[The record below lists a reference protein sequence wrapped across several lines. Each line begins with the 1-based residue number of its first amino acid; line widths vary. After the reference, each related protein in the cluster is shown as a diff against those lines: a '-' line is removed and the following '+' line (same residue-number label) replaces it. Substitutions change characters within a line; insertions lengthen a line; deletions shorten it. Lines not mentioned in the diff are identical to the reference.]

1 MFRPFLFG
9 GTHTMAFKV
18 KINVLLL
25 LAILVTIGT
34 AWFSVNHF
42 ISGYIRTQAT
52 QNINEQITLVR
63 EKLAGDI
70 NQKVLLAANLNLGVT
85 SVKKALQETGFHNIV
100 KLIGDMAFDA
110 NGVID
115 DKARVDALRK
125 LIPAANNQ
133 ITVSPLE
140 QLDGKPVISILVP
153 RGADSAYLYYL
164 DMSEFKTLLTKV
176 SGEGR
181 YFSLTDSQGQV
192 LYSSKPQGE
201 SESRPNKLDIRGS
214 EWTLTGYVDL
224 DYIRAMTQALN
235 GKITLALL
243 GVAALVLALSM
254 VALNLAYRPILS
266 LRDLV
271 QELSQGNG
279 DLTRRLTVTSKDDLG
294 QISAGINRFIEQLQ
308 GMMGEV
314 RQASGQ
320 LNEGISA
327 LARQTGSAQGLL
339 AEHVRETEQVVTAI
353 NEMSRTAVS
362 VSESAANT
370 AQLTGQSQQLANQSR
385 QVVDQAMASVT
396 ALVTE
401 VETTAHSIE
410 AMQQDVQQIGS
421 ILGVIGGIAEQT
433 NLLALNAA
441 IEAARA
447 GEQGRGFAVVADE
460 VRSLAGRTQKSTA
473 EIQTMLTRLQRGTQT
488 VVAAMGNTRQS
499 CQDAAENTSKVN
511 ASLDLMAGEVVEIND
526 LISHI
531 ATAAEE
537 QSAVAEE
544 INRNMSA
551 IAEVITQLKG
561 NGERTVDSSNAM
573 QRTYDRLRE
582 IVGHFRLE

>member
-1 MFRPFLFG
+1 MP
-9 GTHTMAFKV
+9 FKV
-18 KINVLLL
+18 KFNVLLL

-34 AWFSVNHF
+34 AWLSVNHF

-52 QNINEQITLVR
+52 QNINEQITLVK

-100 KLIGDMAFDA
+100 KLIGDMAFDV
-110 NGVID
+110 NGVIND
-115 DKARVDALRK
+115 PARVEALRK

-133 ITVSPLE
+133 ITVSPLQ

-164 DMSEFKTLLTKV
+164 DMSEFKQLLAKV

-181 YFSLTDSQGQV
+181 YFSLADSQGKV
-192 LYSSKPQGE
+192 LYDSKPQGE
-201 SESRPNKLDIRGS
+201 SEARPNQLDIRGS
-214 EWTLTGYVDL
+214 QWTLTGYVDL
-224 DYIRAMTQALN
+224 DYIQTMTQALN
-235 GKITLALL
+235 GKITLALF
-243 GVAALVLALSM
+243 GVAALVLLLSM

-271 QELSQGNG
+271 LELSQGNG
-279 DLTRRLTVTSKDDLG
+279 DLTRRLTVTGKDDLS
-294 QISAGINRFIEQLQ
+294 QISAGINRFIERLQ
-308 GMMGEV
+308 EMMGEV
-314 RQASGQ
+314 REASGQ
-320 LNEGISA
+320 LNDGIA
-327 LARQTGSAQGLL
+327 GLARQTGSAQGLL

-362 VSESAANT
+362 VSESAAST
-370 AQLTGQSQQLANQSR
+370 AQLTGQSQQLASQSR
-385 QVVDQAMASVT
+385 LVVDQAMASVT
-396 ALVTE
+396 ALVAE
-401 VETTAHSIE
+401 VESTARSIA

-421 ILGVIGGIAEQT
+421 ILGVIGSIAEQT

-460 VRSLAGRTQKSTA
+460 VRSLAGRTQQSTA
-473 EIQTMLTRLQRGTQT
+473 EIQTMLSRLQRGTQT
-488 VVAAMGNTRQS
+488 VVEAMGNTRQS
-499 CQDAAENTSKVN
+499 CQDAAENTNRVN

-531 ATAAEE
+531 ATAAEQ

-544 INRNMSA
+544 INRNISA
-551 IAEVITQLKG
+551 IAEVITQLKT
-561 NGERTVDSSNAM
+561 NGEQTVGSSVSM
-573 QRTYDRLRE
+573 RHTYDRLND
-582 IVGHFRLE
+582 IVGSFRLE

>member
-1 MFRPFLFG
+1 MP
-9 GTHTMAFKV
+9 FKV

-52 QNINEQITLVR
+52 QNINEQITLVK

-100 KLIGDMAFDA
+100 KLIGDMAFDV

-115 DKARVDALRK
+115 DKARVEALRK

-133 ITVSPLE
+133 ITVSSLE

-164 DMSEFKTLLTKV
+164 DMSEFKELLAKV

-181 YFSLTDSQGQV
+181 YFSLADSQGQV

-201 SESRPNKLDIRGS
+201 SESRPNQLDIRGS
-214 EWTLTGYVDL
+214 QWILTGYVDL
-224 DYIRAMTQALN
+224 DYIQAMTQALN

-243 GVAALVLALSM
+243 GVAALVLVISM

-271 QELSQGNG
+271 QELSRGSG
-279 DLTRRLTVTSKDDLG
+279 DLTRRLTVTSTDDLG
-294 QISAGINRFIEQLQ
+294 QISAGINRFIERLQ
-308 GMMGEV
+308 EMMGEV
-314 RQASGQ
+314 REASGQ
-320 LNEGISA
+320 LNEGISG

-362 VSESAANT
+362 VSESAAST

-385 QVVDQAMASVT
+385 RVVDQAMASVT

-401 VETTAHSIE
+401 VETTAHSIT

-531 ATAAEE
+531 ATAAEQ

-561 NGERTVDSSNAM
+561 NGERTVESSTSM
-573 QRTYDRLRE
+573 QHTYDRLRE

>member
-1 MFRPFLFG
+1 MP
-9 GTHTMAFKV
+9 FKV

-34 AWFSVNHF
+34 AWLSVNHF

-52 QNINEQITLVR
+52 ENINEQITLVK

-70 NQKVLLAANLNLGVT
+70 NQRVLLAANLNLGVT

-100 KLIGDMAFDA
+100 KLVGDMAFDV

-115 DKARVDALRK
+115 DPARVEALRK
-125 LIPAANNQ
+125 LIPAANNR

-164 DMSEFKTLLTKV
+164 DMSEFKALLEQV

-181 YFSLTDSQGQV
+181 YFSLTDSQGHV
-192 LYSSKPQGE
+192 LHDGKPQGE
-201 SESRPNKLDIRGS
+201 SEARPNSLDIRGS
-214 EWTLTGYVDL
+214 QWTLTGYVDL
-224 DYIRAMTQALN
+224 DHIRTMTQALN

-243 GVAALVLALSM
+243 GVAVLVLILSM

-271 QELSQGNG
+271 QELSQGSG
-279 DLTRRLTVTSKDDLG
+279 DLTRRLAVTSKDDLG
-294 QISAGINRFIEQLQ
+294 QISAGINRFIERLQ
-308 GMMGEV
+308 EMMGEV
-314 RQASGQ
+314 SKASGQ
-320 LNEGISA
+320 LNEGISD

-353 NEMSRTAVS
+353 NEMSRTAIS
-362 VSESAANT
+362 VSESAAST
-370 AQLTGQSQQLANQSR
+370 AQLTGQSQQLASESR
-385 QVVDQAMASVT
+385 QVVDRAMGSVT
-396 ALVTE
+396 ALVAE
-401 VETTAHSIE
+401 VETTASSIA

-460 VRSLAGRTQKSTA
+460 VRSLAGRTQQSTA
-473 EIQTMLTRLQRGTQT
+473 EIQTMLSRLQRGTQT
-488 VVAAMGNTRQS
+488 VVEAMGNTRQS
-499 CQDAAENTSKVN
+499 CQDAAENTGKVN
-511 ASLDLMAGEVVEIND
+511 ASLDAMAGEVVEIND

-531 ATAAEE
+531 ATAAEQ

-561 NGERTVDSSNAM
+561 NGERTVESSASM

-582 IVGHFRLE
+582 IVGHFRLQ

>member
-1 MFRPFLFG
+1 MP
-9 GTHTMAFKV
+9 FKV

-52 QNINEQITLVR
+52 QNINEQITLVK

-100 KLIGDMAFDA
+100 KLIGDMAFDV

-115 DKARVDALRK
+115 DKARVEALRK

-133 ITVSPLE
+133 ISVSSLE

-164 DMSEFKTLLTKV
+164 DMSEFKALLAKV

-181 YFSLTDSQGQV
+181 YFSLADSQGQV

-201 SESRPNKLDIRGS
+201 SESRPNQLDIRGS
-214 EWTLTGYVDL
+214 QWTLTGYVDL
-224 DYIRAMTQALN
+224 DYIQSMTQALN

-243 GVAALVLALSM
+243 GVAALVLVISM

-271 QELSQGNG
+271 QELSRGSG

-294 QISAGINRFIEQLQ
+294 QISAGINRFIERLQ
-308 GMMGEV
+308 EMMGEV
-314 RQASGQ
+314 REASGQ
-320 LNEGISA
+320 LNEGISG

-362 VSESAANT
+362 VSESAAST
-370 AQLTGQSQQLANQSR
+370 AQLTGQSQQLASQSR
-385 QVVDQAMASVT
+385 RVVDQAMASVT

-401 VETTAHSIE
+401 VETTAHSIA

-421 ILGVIGGIAEQT
+421 ILGVIGSIAEQT

-460 VRSLAGRTQKSTA
+460 VRSLAGRTQQSTA

-531 ATAAEE
+531 ATAAEQ

-561 NGERTVDSSNAM
+561 NGERTVESSTSM
-573 QRTYDRLRE
+573 QHTYDRLRE

>member
-1 MFRPFLFG
+1 MP
-9 GTHTMAFKV
+9 FKV
-18 KINVLLL
+18 KIYVLLL

-42 ISGYIRTQAT
+42 ISAYIRTQAT
-52 QNINEQITLVR
+52 KNINEQISLVK

-70 NQKVLLAANLNLGVT
+70 NQKILLAANLNFGVT
-85 SVKKALQETGFHNIV
+85 NVKKTLEETGFHNIV
-100 KLIGDMAFDA
+100 KVIGDMAFDVS
-110 NGVID
+110 GVIND
-115 DKARVDALRK
+115 SSKVDALRK

-133 ITVSPLE
+133 ITVSPL
-140 QLDGKPVISILVP
+140 QQVDGKPVISILVP

-164 DMSEFKTLLTKV
+164 DMSEFKNLLASV

-181 YFSLTDSQGQV
+181 YFSLADGQGNE

-201 SESRPNKLDIRGS
+201 SEARPNSLDIRGS
-214 EWTLTGYVDL
+214 SWILTGYIDL
-224 DYIRAMTQALN
+224 DYIRTMTQALN
-235 GKITLALL
+235 GQIIMALL
-243 GVAALVLALSM
+243 GVAVVVMVLAVLALN
-254 VALNLAYRPILS
+254 VAYRPILS

-271 QELSQGNG
+271 LELSRGSG
-279 DLTRRLTVTSKDDLG
+279 DLTRRLAVTSSDDLG
-294 QISAGINRFIEQLQ
+294 QISAGINRFIERLQ
-308 GMMGEV
+308 EMMNEV

-320 LNEGISA
+320 LNSGIA
-327 LARQTGSAQGLL
+327 GLASQTGAAQFLL
-339 AEHVRETEQVVTAI
+339 ADHVRETEQVVTAI

-362 VSESAANT
+362 VSESAAST
-370 AQLTGQSQQLANQSR
+370 AQLTGHSQQLASQSR
-385 QVVDQAMASVT
+385 QVVDQAMASVM
-396 ALVTE
+396 ALVDE
-401 VETTAHSIE
+401 VEATARSIE

-421 ILGVIGGIAEQT
+421 VLGVIGSIAEQT

-460 VRSLAGRTQKSTA
+460 VRSLAARTQQSTA
-473 EIQTMLTRLQRGTQT
+473 EIQTMLASLQQGTRT
-488 VVAAMGNTRQS
+488 VVNAMSNTKQS
-499 CQDAAENTSKVN
+499 CQGAAENTTRVN
-511 ASLDLMAGEVVEIND
+511 ESLDLMAGEVVEIND

-531 ATAAEE
+531 ATAAEQ

-551 IAEVITQLKG
+551 IAEVIRQLTH
-561 NGERTVDSSNAM
+561 NGEATVASAGSM
-573 QRTYDRLRE
+573 QQTYDRLRE

>member
-1 MFRPFLFG
+1 MP
-9 GTHTMAFKV
+9 FKV

-52 QNINEQITLVR
+52 QNINEQITLVK

-100 KLIGDMAFDA
+100 KLIGDMAFDV

-115 DKARVDALRK
+115 DKARVEALRK

-133 ITVSPLE
+133 ITVSSLE
-140 QLDGKPVISILVP
+140 QLDGKSVISILVP

-164 DMSEFKTLLTKV
+164 DMSEFKALLAKV

-181 YFSLTDSQGQV
+181 YFSLADSQGQV

-201 SESRPNKLDIRGS
+201 SESRPNQLDIRGS
-214 EWTLTGYVDL
+214 QWTLTGYVDL
-224 DYIRAMTQALN
+224 DYIRSMTQALN

-243 GVAALVLALSM
+243 GVAALVLVISM

-271 QELSQGNG
+271 QELSRGSG
-279 DLTRRLTVTSKDDLG
+279 DLTRRLAVTSKDDLG
-294 QISAGINRFIEQLQ
+294 QISAGINRFIERLQ
-308 GMMGEV
+308 DMMGEV
-314 RQASGQ
+314 REASGQ
-320 LNEGISA
+320 LNEGISG

-362 VSESAANT
+362 VSESAAST
-370 AQLTGQSQQLANQSR
+370 AQLTGQSQQLASQSR
-385 QVVDQAMASVT
+385 RVVDQAMASVT

-401 VETTAHSIE
+401 VETTAHSIA

-421 ILGVIGGIAEQT
+421 ILGVIGSIAEQT

-460 VRSLAGRTQKSTA
+460 VRSLAGRTQQSTA

-531 ATAAEE
+531 ATAAEQ

-561 NGERTVDSSNAM
+561 NGERTVESSTSM
-573 QRTYDRLRE
+573 QHTYDRLRE

>member
-1 MFRPFLFG
+1 
-9 GTHTMAFKV
+9 MAFKV

-42 ISGYIRTQAT
+42 ISAYIRTQAT
-52 QNINEQITLVR
+52 QNINEQITLVK

-100 KLIGDMAFDA
+100 KLIGDMAFDV

-115 DKARVDALRK
+115 DKARVEALRK

-164 DMSEFKTLLTKV
+164 DMSEFKALLEKV

-181 YFSLTDSQGQV
+181 YFSLSDSQGQV

-201 SESRPNKLDIRGS
+201 SESRPNQLDIRGS
-214 EWTLTGYVDL
+214 QWTLTGYVDL
-224 DYIRAMTQALN
+224 DYIRSMTRSLNGQIIMALFGVAIVVMVLAMLALN
-235 GKITLALL
+235 
-243 GVAALVLALSM
+243 V
-254 VALNLAYRPILS
+254 AYRPILS

-271 QELSQGNG
+271 LELSRGSG
-279 DLTRRLTVTSKDDLG
+279 DLTRRLTVTSTDDLG
-294 QISAGINRFIEQLQ
+294 QISAGINRFIERLQ
-308 GMMGEV
+308 EMMGEV
-314 RQASGQ
+314 REASGQ
-320 LNEGISA
+320 LNSGIEG
-327 LARQTGSAQGLL
+327 LASQTGSAQGLL
-339 AEHVRETEQVVTAI
+339 ADHVRETEQVVTAI

-362 VSESAANT
+362 VSESAAST
-370 AQLTGQSQQLANQSR
+370 AQLTGQSQQLASQSR
-385 QVVDQAMASVT
+385 RVVDQAMASVT

-401 VETTAHSIE
+401 VETTAHSIA

-488 VVAAMGNTRQS
+488 VVAAMGNTKQS

-531 ATAAEE
+531 ATAAEQ

-561 NGERTVDSSNAM
+561 NGERTVESSTSM
-573 QRTYDRLRE
+573 QHTYDRLRE

>member
-1 MFRPFLFG
+1 MP
-9 GTHTMAFKV
+9 FKV

-52 QNINEQITLVR
+52 QNINEQITLVK

-100 KLIGDMAFDA
+100 KLIGDMAFDV

-115 DKARVDALRK
+115 DKARVEALRK

-133 ITVSPLE
+133 ITVSSLE

-164 DMSEFKTLLTKV
+164 DMSEFKALLAKV

-181 YFSLTDSQGQV
+181 YFSLADSQGQV

-201 SESRPNKLDIRGS
+201 SESRPNQLDIRGS
-214 EWTLTGYVDL
+214 QWTLTGYVDL
-224 DYIRAMTQALN
+224 DYIRSMTQALN

-243 GVAALVLALSM
+243 GVAALVLVISM

-271 QELSQGNG
+271 QELSRGSG

-294 QISAGINRFIEQLQ
+294 QISAGINRFIERLQ
-308 GMMGEV
+308 EMMGEV
-314 RQASGQ
+314 REASGQ
-320 LNEGISA
+320 LNEGISG

-362 VSESAANT
+362 VSESAAST
-370 AQLTGQSQQLANQSR
+370 AQLTGQSQQLASQSR
-385 QVVDQAMASVT
+385 RVVDQAMASVT

-401 VETTAHSIE
+401 VETTAHSIA

-460 VRSLAGRTQKSTA
+460 VRSLAGRTQQSTA

-531 ATAAEE
+531 ATAAEQ

-561 NGERTVDSSNAM
+561 NGERTVESSTSM
-573 QRTYDRLRE
+573 QHTYDRLRE

>member
-1 MFRPFLFG
+1 MP
-9 GTHTMAFKV
+9 FKV

-52 QNINEQITLVR
+52 QNINEQITLVK

-100 KLIGDMAFDA
+100 KVIGDMAFDV

-115 DKARVDALRK
+115 DKARVEALRK

-164 DMSEFKTLLTKV
+164 DMSEFKALLAKV

-181 YFSLTDSQGQV
+181 YFSLSDSQGQV

-201 SESRPNKLDIRGS
+201 TESRPNKLDIRGS
-214 EWTLTGYVDL
+214 SWTLTGYIDL

-243 GVAALVLALSM
+243 GVAALVLVISM

-271 QELSQGNG
+271 QELSRGSG
-279 DLTRRLTVTSKDDLG
+279 DLTRRLTVTSTDDLG
-294 QISAGINRFIEQLQ
+294 QISAGINRFIERLQ
-308 GMMGEV
+308 EMMGEV

-320 LNEGISA
+320 LNEGISG

-362 VSESAANT
+362 VSESAAST
-370 AQLTGQSQQLANQSR
+370 AQLTGQSQQLASQSR
-385 QVVDQAMASVT
+385 RVVDQAMASVT

-401 VETTAHSIE
+401 VEATAHSIT

-531 ATAAEE
+531 ATAAEQ

-561 NGERTVDSSNAM
+561 NGERTVESSTSM
-573 QRTYDRLRE
+573 QHTYDRLRE

>member
-1 MFRPFLFG
+1 MP
-9 GTHTMAFKV
+9 FKV

-34 AWFSVNHF
+34 AWFSVNHY

-52 QNINEQITLVR
+52 QNINEQITLVK

-100 KLIGDMAFDA
+100 KLIGDMAFDV

-115 DKARVDALRK
+115 DKARVEALRK

-133 ITVSPLE
+133 ISVSSLE

-164 DMSEFKTLLTKV
+164 DMSEFKALLAKV

-181 YFSLTDSQGQV
+181 YFSLSDSQGQV

-201 SESRPNKLDIRGS
+201 TESRPNKLDIRGS
-214 EWTLTGYVDL
+214 SWTLTGYIDL

-243 GVAALVLALSM
+243 GVAALALVISM

-271 QELSQGNG
+271 QELSRGSG
-279 DLTRRLTVTSKDDLG
+279 DLTRRLTVTSTDDLG
-294 QISAGINRFIEQLQ
+294 QISAGINRFIERLQ
-308 GMMGEV
+308 EMMGEV

-320 LNEGISA
+320 LNEGISG

-362 VSESAANT
+362 VSESAAST
-370 AQLTGQSQQLANQSR
+370 AQLTGQSQQLASQSR
-385 QVVDQAMASVT
+385 RVVDQAMTSVT

-401 VETTAHSIE
+401 VEATAHSIT

-531 ATAAEE
+531 ATAAEQ

-561 NGERTVDSSNAM
+561 NGERTVESSTSM
-573 QRTYDRLRE
+573 QHTYDRLRE

>member
-1 MFRPFLFG
+1 MAIEPTCLTRSLRRPNRLPRQVFHLAEEDNFQSIQQHG
-9 GTHTMAFKV
+9 
-18 KINVLLL
+18 LLSASAL
-25 LAILVTIGT
+25 LD
-34 AWFSVNHF
+34 
-42 ISGYIRTQAT
+42 
-52 QNINEQITLVR
+52 
-63 EKLAGDI
+63 LAGI
-70 NQKVLLAANLNLGVT
+70 
-85 SVKKALQETGFHNIV
+85 
-100 KLIGDMAFDA
+100 
-110 NGVID
+110 
-115 DKARVDALRK
+115 
-125 LIPAANNQ
+125 
-133 ITVSPLE
+133 
-140 QLDGKPVISILVP
+140 
-153 RGADSAYLYYL
+153 
-164 DMSEFKTLLTKV
+164 
-176 SGEGR
+176 
-181 YFSLTDSQGQV
+181 QGQERIR
-192 LYSSKPQGE
+192 LEECRRSIHTKLPNGTYLRDQ
-201 SESRPNKLDIRGS
+201 RPMPR
-214 EWTLTGYVDL
+214 
-224 DYIRAMTQALN
+224 QAL
-235 GKITLALL
+235 ARC
-243 GVAALVLALSM
+243 LVGMAPAEWYRLMNSKVFFWLDPDRLNRQRHACGMRPQMVLVISM

-308 GMMGEV
+308 EMMGEV

-320 LNEGISA
+320 LNEGISD

-362 VSESAANT
+362 VSESAAST

-401 VETTAHSIE
+401 VEATAHSIE

-473 EIQTMLTRLQRGTQT
+473 EIQTMLTRLQRGTQ
-488 VVAAMGNTRQS
+488 RQGRRGGRRVRRHS
-499 CQDAAENTSKVN
+499 GPLQ
-511 ASLDLMAGEVVEIND
+511 
-526 LISHI
+526 
-531 ATAAEE
+531 
-537 QSAVAEE
+537 AVRPRPLHRHA
-544 INRNMSA
+544 
-551 IAEVITQLKG
+551 
-561 NGERTVDSSNAM
+561 
-573 QRTYDRLRE
+573 
-582 IVGHFRLE
+582 HFRIRHCRRGGGRRPGGDAPGG

>member
-1 MFRPFLFG
+1 MP
-9 GTHTMAFKV
+9 FKV

-25 LAILVTIGT
+25 LAILATIGT

-70 NQKVLLAANLNLGVT
+70 NQRVLLAANLNLGVT

-100 KLIGDMAFDA
+100 KIIGDMAFDV

-115 DKARVDALRK
+115 DKARVEALRK
-125 LIPAANNQ
+125 QIPAANNQ

-164 DMSEFKTLLTKV
+164 DMSEFKTLLEKV

-181 YFSLTDSQGQV
+181 YFSLTDSQGRE
-192 LYSSKPQGE
+192 LYSSKPRGE
-201 SESRPNKLDIRGS
+201 TESRPNTLDIRGS
-214 EWTLTGYVDL
+214 SWTLTGYIDL

-235 GKITLALL
+235 RKITLALL
-243 GVAALVLALSM
+243 GVAALVLVISI

-308 GMMGEV
+308 EMMGEV

-320 LNEGISA
+320 LNEGISD

-362 VSESAANT
+362 VSESAAST

-401 VETTAHSIE
+401 VEATARSIE

-488 VVAAMGNTRQS
+488 VVTAMGNTRQS

-531 ATAAEE
+531 ATAAEQ

-561 NGERTVDSSNAM
+561 NGERTAHSSTAM

>member
-1 MFRPFLFG
+1 
-9 GTHTMAFKV
+9 MAFKV

-42 ISGYIRTQAT
+42 ISAYIRTQAT
-52 QNINEQITLVR
+52 QNINEQITLVK

-100 KLIGDMAFDA
+100 KLIGDMAFDV

-115 DKARVDALRK
+115 DKARVEALRK

-164 DMSEFKTLLTKV
+164 DMSEFKALLEKV

-181 YFSLTDSQGQV
+181 YFSLSDSQGQV

-201 SESRPNKLDIRGS
+201 SESRPNQLDIRGS
-214 EWTLTGYVDL
+214 QWTLTGYVDL
-224 DYIRAMTQALN
+224 DYIRSMTRSLNGQIIMALFGVAIVVMVLAMLALN
-235 GKITLALL
+235 
-243 GVAALVLALSM
+243 V
-254 VALNLAYRPILS
+254 AYRPILS

-271 QELSQGNG
+271 LELSRGSG

-294 QISAGINRFIEQLQ
+294 QISAGINRFIERLQ
-308 GMMGEV
+308 EMMGEV
-314 RQASGQ
+314 REASGQ
-320 LNEGISA
+320 LNSGIEG
-327 LARQTGSAQGLL
+327 LASQTGSAQGLL
-339 AEHVRETEQVVTAI
+339 ADHVRETEQVVTAI

-362 VSESAANT
+362 VSESAAST
-370 AQLTGQSQQLANQSR
+370 AQLTGQSQQLASQSR
-385 QVVDQAMASVT
+385 RVVDQAMASVT

-401 VETTAHSIE
+401 VETTAHSIA

-531 ATAAEE
+531 ATAAEQ

-561 NGERTVDSSNAM
+561 NGERTVESSTSM
-573 QRTYDRLRE
+573 QHTYERLRE

>member
-1 MFRPFLFG
+1 MP
-9 GTHTMAFKV
+9 FKV

-34 AWFSVNHF
+34 AWLSVNHF

-52 QNINEQITLVR
+52 QNINEQITLVK

-100 KLIGDMAFDA
+100 KLIGDMAFDV
-110 NGVID
+110 NGVIND
-115 DKARVDALRK
+115 PARVEALRK

-133 ITVSPLE
+133 ITVSPLQ

-164 DMSEFKTLLTKV
+164 DMSEFKQLLAKV

-181 YFSLTDSQGQV
+181 YFSLADSQGKV
-192 LYSSKPQGE
+192 LYDSKPQGE
-201 SESRPNKLDIRGS
+201 SEARPNQLDIRGS
-214 EWTLTGYVDL
+214 QWTLTGYVDL
-224 DYIRAMTQALN
+224 DYIQTMTQALN
-235 GKITLALL
+235 GKITLALF
-243 GVAALVLALSM
+243 GVAALVLLLSM

-271 QELSQGNG
+271 LELSQGNG
-279 DLTRRLTVTSKDDLG
+279 DLTRRLTVTGRDDLS
-294 QISAGINRFIEQLQ
+294 QISAGINRFIERLQ
-308 GMMGEV
+308 EMMGEV
-314 RQASGQ
+314 REASGQ
-320 LNEGISA
+320 LNDGIA
-327 LARQTGSAQGLL
+327 GLARQTGSAQGLL

-362 VSESAANT
+362 VSESAAST
-370 AQLTGQSQQLANQSR
+370 AQLTGQSQQLASQSR
-385 QVVDQAMASVT
+385 LVVDQAMASVT
-396 ALVTE
+396 ALVAE
-401 VETTAHSIE
+401 VESTAQSIT

-421 ILGVIGGIAEQT
+421 ILGVIGSIAEQT

-460 VRSLAGRTQKSTA
+460 VRSLAGRTQQSTA
-473 EIQTMLTRLQRGTQT
+473 EIQTMLSRLQRGTQT
-488 VVAAMGNTRQS
+488 VVEAMGNTRQS
-499 CQDAAENTSKVN
+499 CQDAAENTNRVN

-531 ATAAEE
+531 ATAAEQ

-544 INRNMSA
+544 INRNISA
-551 IAEVITQLKG
+551 IAEVITQLKT
-561 NGERTVDSSNAM
+561 NGEQTVGSSVSM
-573 QRTYDRLRE
+573 RHTYDRLND
-582 IVGHFRLE
+582 IVGSFRLE

>member
-1 MFRPFLFG
+1 MP
-9 GTHTMAFKV
+9 FKV

-52 QNINEQITLVR
+52 QNINEQITLVK

-100 KLIGDMAFDA
+100 KLIGDMAFDV

-115 DKARVDALRK
+115 DKARVEALRK
-125 LIPAANNQ
+125 LLPAANNQ

-164 DMSEFKTLLTKV
+164 DMSEFKALLAKV

-181 YFSLTDSQGQV
+181 YFSLSDSQGQV

-201 SESRPNKLDIRGS
+201 TESRPNKLDIRGS
-214 EWTLTGYVDL
+214 SWTLTGYIDL

-243 GVAALVLALSM
+243 GVAALVLLISM

-271 QELSQGNG
+271 QELSRGSG
-279 DLTRRLTVTSKDDLG
+279 DLTRRLTVTSTDDLG
-294 QISAGINRFIEQLQ
+294 QISAGINRFIERLQ
-308 GMMGEV
+308 EMMGEV

-320 LNEGISA
+320 LNEGISG

-362 VSESAANT
+362 VSESAAST
-370 AQLTGQSQQLANQSR
+370 AQLTGQSQQLASQSR
-385 QVVDQAMASVT
+385 RVVDQAMASVT

-401 VETTAHSIE
+401 VEATAHSIT

-531 ATAAEE
+531 ATAAEQ

-561 NGERTVDSSNAM
+561 NGERTVESSTSM
-573 QRTYDRLRE
+573 QHTYDRLRE

>member
-1 MFRPFLFG
+1 MP
-9 GTHTMAFKV
+9 FKV

-34 AWFSVNHF
+34 AWLSVNHF

-52 QNINEQITLVR
+52 QNINEQITLVK

-100 KLIGDMAFDA
+100 KLIGDMAFDV
-110 NGVID
+110 NGVIND
-115 DKARVDALRK
+115 PARVEALRK

-133 ITVSPLE
+133 ITVSPLQ

-164 DMSEFKTLLTKV
+164 DMSEFKQLLAKV

-181 YFSLTDSQGQV
+181 YFSLADSQGKV
-192 LYSSKPQGE
+192 LYDSKPQGE
-201 SESRPNKLDIRGS
+201 SEARPNQLDIRGS
-214 EWTLTGYVDL
+214 QWTLTGYVDL
-224 DYIRAMTQALN
+224 DYIQTMTQALN
-235 GKITLALL
+235 GKITQALF
-243 GVAALVLALSM
+243 GVAALVLLLSM

-271 QELSQGNG
+271 LELSQGNG
-279 DLTRRLTVTSKDDLG
+279 DLTRRLTVTGKDDLS
-294 QISAGINRFIEQLQ
+294 QISSGINRFIERLQ
-308 GMMGEV
+308 EMMGEV
-314 RQASGQ
+314 REASGQ
-320 LNEGISA
+320 LNDGIA
-327 LARQTGSAQGLL
+327 GLARQTGSAQGLL

-362 VSESAANT
+362 VSESAAST
-370 AQLTGQSQQLANQSR
+370 AQLTGQSQQLASQSR
-385 QVVDQAMASVT
+385 LVVDQAMASVT
-396 ALVTE
+396 ALVAE
-401 VETTAHSIE
+401 VESTARSIA

-421 ILGVIGGIAEQT
+421 ILGVIGSIAEQT

-460 VRSLAGRTQKSTA
+460 VRSLAGRTQQSTA
-473 EIQTMLTRLQRGTQT
+473 EIQTMLSRLQRGTQT
-488 VVAAMGNTRQS
+488 VVEAMGNTRQS
-499 CQDAAENTSKVN
+499 CQDAAENTNRVN

-531 ATAAEE
+531 ATAAEQ

-544 INRNMSA
+544 INRNISA
-551 IAEVITQLKG
+551 IAEVITQLKT
-561 NGERTVDSSNAM
+561 NGEQTVGSSVSM
-573 QRTYDRLRE
+573 RHTYDRLND
-582 IVGHFRLE
+582 IVGSFRLE

>member
-1 MFRPFLFG
+1 MP
-9 GTHTMAFKV
+9 FKV

-52 QNINEQITLVR
+52 QNINEQITLVK

-100 KLIGDMAFDA
+100 KLIGDMAFDV

-133 ITVSPLE
+133 ITVSSLE

-164 DMSEFKTLLTKV
+164 DMSEFKALLAKV

-181 YFSLTDSQGQV
+181 YFSLADSQDQV

-201 SESRPNKLDIRGS
+201 SESRPNQLDIRGS
-214 EWTLTGYVDL
+214 QWTLTGYVDL
-224 DYIRAMTQALN
+224 DYIRSMTQALN

-243 GVAALVLALSM
+243 GVAALVLVISM

-271 QELSQGNG
+271 QELSRGSG

-294 QISAGINRFIEQLQ
+294 QISAGINRFIERLQ
-308 GMMGEV
+308 EMMGEV
-314 RQASGQ
+314 REASGQ
-320 LNEGISA
+320 LNEGISG

-362 VSESAANT
+362 VSESAAST
-370 AQLTGQSQQLANQSR
+370 AQLTGQSQQLASQSR
-385 QVVDQAMASVT
+385 RVVDQAMASVT

-401 VETTAHSIE
+401 VETTAHSIA

-421 ILGVIGGIAEQT
+421 ILGVIGSIAEQT

-460 VRSLAGRTQKSTA
+460 VRSLAGRTQQSTA

-531 ATAAEE
+531 ATAAEQ

-561 NGERTVDSSNAM
+561 NGERTVESSTSM
-573 QRTYDRLRE
+573 QHTYDRLRE

>member
-1 MFRPFLFG
+1 MP
-9 GTHTMAFKV
+9 FKV

-52 QNINEQITLVR
+52 QNINEQITLVK

-100 KLIGDMAFDA
+100 KLIGDMAFDV

-115 DKARVDALRK
+115 DKARVEALRK

-133 ITVSPLE
+133 ITVSSLE

-164 DMSEFKTLLTKV
+164 DMSEFKALLAKV

-181 YFSLTDSQGQV
+181 YFSLADSQGQV

-201 SESRPNKLDIRGS
+201 SESRPNQLDIRGS
-214 EWTLTGYVDL
+214 QWTLTGYVDL
-224 DYIRAMTQALN
+224 DYIRSMTQALN

-243 GVAALVLALSM
+243 GVAALVLAISM

-271 QELSQGNG
+271 QELSRGSG
-279 DLTRRLTVTSKDDLG
+279 DLTRRLAVTSTDDLG
-294 QISAGINRFIEQLQ
+294 QISAGINRFIERLQ
-308 GMMGEV
+308 EMMGEV
-314 RQASGQ
+314 REASGQ
-320 LNEGISA
+320 LNEGISG

-362 VSESAANT
+362 VSESAAST
-370 AQLTGQSQQLANQSR
+370 AQLTGQSQQLASQSR
-385 QVVDQAMASVT
+385 RVVDQAMASVT

-401 VETTAHSIE
+401 VETTAHSIA

-421 ILGVIGGIAEQT
+421 ILGVIGSIAEQT

-460 VRSLAGRTQKSTA
+460 VRSLAGRTQQSTA

-531 ATAAEE
+531 ATAAEQ

-561 NGERTVDSSNAM
+561 NGERTVESSTSM
-573 QRTYDRLRE
+573 QHTYDRLRE

>member
-1 MFRPFLFG
+1 MP
-9 GTHTMAFKV
+9 FKV
-18 KINVLLL
+18 KIYVLLL

-42 ISGYIRTQAT
+42 ISTYIRTQAT
-52 QNINEQITLVR
+52 KNINEQISLVK

-70 NQKVLLAANLNLGVT
+70 NQKILLAANLNFGVT
-85 SVKKALQETGFHNIV
+85 NVKKTLEETGFHNIV
-100 KLIGDMAFDA
+100 KVIGDMAFDVS
-110 NGVID
+110 GVIND
-115 DKARVDALRK
+115 SSKVDALRK

-133 ITVSPLE
+133 ITVSPL
-140 QLDGKPVISILVP
+140 QQVDGKPVISILVP

-164 DMSEFKTLLTKV
+164 DMSEFKNLLASV

-181 YFSLTDSQGQV
+181 YFSLADGQGNE

-201 SESRPNKLDIRGS
+201 SEARPNSLDIRGS
-214 EWTLTGYVDL
+214 SWILTGYIDL
-224 DYIRAMTQALN
+224 DYIRTMTQALN
-235 GKITLALL
+235 GQIIMALL
-243 GVAALVLALSM
+243 GVAVVVMVLAVLALN
-254 VALNLAYRPILS
+254 VAYRPILS

-271 QELSQGNG
+271 LELSRGSG
-279 DLTRRLTVTSKDDLG
+279 DLTRRLAVTSSDDLG
-294 QISAGINRFIEQLQ
+294 QISAGINRFIERLQ
-308 GMMGEV
+308 EMMNEV

-320 LNEGISA
+320 LNSGIA
-327 LARQTGSAQGLL
+327 GLASQTGAAQFLL
-339 AEHVRETEQVVTAI
+339 ADHVRETEQVVTAI

-362 VSESAANT
+362 VSESAAST
-370 AQLTGQSQQLANQSR
+370 AQLTGQSQQLASQSR
-385 QVVDQAMASVT
+385 QVVDQAMASVM
-396 ALVTE
+396 ALVDE
-401 VETTAHSIE
+401 VEATARSIE

-421 ILGVIGGIAEQT
+421 VLGVIGSIAEQT

-460 VRSLAGRTQKSTA
+460 VRSLAARTQQSTA
-473 EIQTMLTRLQRGTQT
+473 EIQTMLASLQQGTRT
-488 VVAAMGNTRQS
+488 VVNAMSNTKQS
-499 CQDAAENTSKVN
+499 CQGAAENTTRVN
-511 ASLDLMAGEVVEIND
+511 ESLDLMAGEVVEIND

-531 ATAAEE
+531 ATAAEQ

-551 IAEVITQLKG
+551 IAEVIRQLTH
-561 NGERTVDSSNAM
+561 NGEATVASAGSM
-573 QRTYDRLRE
+573 QQTYDRLRE

>member
-1 MFRPFLFG
+1 
-9 GTHTMAFKV
+9 MAFKV
-18 KINVLLL
+18 KINALLL

-42 ISGYIRTQAT
+42 ISAYIRTQAT
-52 QNINEQITLVR
+52 QNINEQITLVK

-100 KLIGDMAFDA
+100 KLIGDMAFDV

-115 DKARVDALRK
+115 DKARVEALRK

-164 DMSEFKTLLTKV
+164 DMSEFKALLEKV

-181 YFSLTDSQGQV
+181 YFSLSDSQGQV

-201 SESRPNKLDIRGS
+201 SESRPNQLDIRGS
-214 EWTLTGYVDL
+214 QWTLTGYVDL
-224 DYIRAMTQALN
+224 DYIRSMTRSLNGQIIMALFGVAIVVMVLAMLALN
-235 GKITLALL
+235 
-243 GVAALVLALSM
+243 V
-254 VALNLAYRPILS
+254 AYRPILS

-271 QELSQGNG
+271 LELSRGSG
-279 DLTRRLTVTSKDDLG
+279 DLTRRLTVTSTDDLG
-294 QISAGINRFIEQLQ
+294 QISAGINRFIERLQ
-308 GMMGEV
+308 EMMGEV
-314 RQASGQ
+314 REASGQ
-320 LNEGISA
+320 LNSGIEG
-327 LARQTGSAQGLL
+327 LASQTGSAQGLL
-339 AEHVRETEQVVTAI
+339 ADHVRETEQVVTAI

-362 VSESAANT
+362 VSESAAST
-370 AQLTGQSQQLANQSR
+370 AQLTGQSQQLASQSR
-385 QVVDQAMASVT
+385 RVVDQAMASVT

-401 VETTAHSIE
+401 VETTAHSIA

-531 ATAAEE
+531 ATAAEQ

-561 NGERTVDSSNAM
+561 NGERTVESSTSM
-573 QRTYDRLRE
+573 QHTYDRLRE

>member
-1 MFRPFLFG
+1 MP
-9 GTHTMAFKV
+9 FKV

-52 QNINEQITLVR
+52 QNINEQITLVK

-100 KLIGDMAFDA
+100 KLIGDMAFDV

-115 DKARVDALRK
+115 DKARVEALRQ

-133 ITVSPLE
+133 ITVSSLE

-164 DMSEFKTLLTKV
+164 DMSEFKELLAKV

-181 YFSLTDSQGQV
+181 YFSLADSQGQV

-201 SESRPNKLDIRGS
+201 SESRPNPLDIRGS
-214 EWTLTGYVDL
+214 QWTLTGYIDL
-224 DYIRAMTQALN
+224 DYIQSMTQALN

-243 GVAALVLALSM
+243 GVAALVLVVSM

-271 QELSQGNG
+271 QELSRGSG
-279 DLTRRLTVTSKDDLG
+279 DLTRRLAVTSKDDLG
-294 QISAGINRFIEQLQ
+294 QISAGINRFIERLQ
-308 GMMGEV
+308 EMMGEV
-314 RQASGQ
+314 REASGQ
-320 LNEGISA
+320 LNEGISG

-362 VSESAANT
+362 VSESAAST
-370 AQLTGQSQQLANQSR
+370 AQLTGQSQQLASQSR
-385 QVVDQAMASVT
+385 RVVDQAMASVT

-401 VETTAHSIE
+401 VETTAHSIA

-421 ILGVIGGIAEQT
+421 ILGVIGSIAEQT

-460 VRSLAGRTQKSTA
+460 VRSLAGRTQQSTA

-531 ATAAEE
+531 ATAAEQ

-561 NGERTVDSSNAM
+561 NGERTVESSTSM
-573 QRTYDRLRE
+573 QHTYDRLRE

>member
-1 MFRPFLFG
+1 MP
-9 GTHTMAFKV
+9 FKV

-52 QNINEQITLVR
+52 QNINEQITLVK

-100 KLIGDMAFDA
+100 KLIGDMAFDV

-115 DKARVDALRK
+115 DKARVKALRK

-133 ITVSPLE
+133 ITVSSLE

-164 DMSEFKTLLTKV
+164 DMSEFKALLAKV

-181 YFSLTDSQGQV
+181 YFSLADSQGQV

-201 SESRPNKLDIRGS
+201 SESRPNQLDIRGS
-214 EWTLTGYVDL
+214 QWTLTGYVDL
-224 DYIRAMTQALN
+224 DYIRSMTQALN

-243 GVAALVLALSM
+243 GVAALVLVISM

-271 QELSQGNG
+271 QELSRGSG

-294 QISAGINRFIEQLQ
+294 QISAGINRFIERLQ
-308 GMMGEV
+308 EMMGEV
-314 RQASGQ
+314 REASGQ
-320 LNEGISA
+320 LNEGISG

-362 VSESAANT
+362 VSESAAST
-370 AQLTGQSQQLANQSR
+370 AQLTGQSQQLASQSR
-385 QVVDQAMASVT
+385 RVVDQAMASVT

-401 VETTAHSIE
+401 VETTAHSIA

-421 ILGVIGGIAEQT
+421 ILGVIGSIAEQT

-460 VRSLAGRTQKSTA
+460 VRSLAGRTQQSTA

-531 ATAAEE
+531 ATAAEQ

-561 NGERTVDSSNAM
+561 NGERTVESSTSM
-573 QRTYDRLRE
+573 QHTYDRLRE

>member
-1 MFRPFLFG
+1 MP
-9 GTHTMAFKV
+9 FKV

-34 AWFSVNHF
+34 AWLSVNHF

-52 QNINEQITLVR
+52 ENINEQITLVK

-70 NQKVLLAANLNLGVT
+70 NQRVLLAANLNLGVT

-100 KLIGDMAFDA
+100 KIIGDMAFDV

-115 DKARVDALRK
+115 DAARVEALRK
-125 LIPAANNQ
+125 QIPAANNQ
-133 ITVSPLE
+133 ITVGSLE
-140 QLDGKPVISILVP
+140 QQDGKPVISILVP

-164 DMSEFKTLLTKV
+164 DMSEFKQLLERV

-181 YFSLTDSQGQV
+181 YFSLSDSKGNV
-192 LYSSKPQGE
+192 LYSSKPKGE
-201 SESRPNKLDIRGS
+201 SETRPNQLDIRGS
-214 EWTLTGYVDL
+214 QWTLTGYVDL
-224 DYIRAMTQALN
+224 DHIQAMTQALN

-243 GVAALVLALSM
+243 GVAALVLLISM

-271 QELSQGNG
+271 QELSQGSG

-294 QISAGINRFIEQLQ
+294 QISTGINRFIERLQ
-308 GMMGEV
+308 EMMGEV
-314 RQASGQ
+314 REASGQ
-320 LNEGISA
+320 LNEGITG

-362 VSESAANT
+362 VSESAAST
-370 AQLTGQSQQLANQSR
+370 AELTGQSQQLASQSR
-385 QVVDQAMASVT
+385 RVVDQAMASVT
-396 ALVTE
+396 ALVAE
-401 VETTAHSIE
+401 VETTANSIA

-421 ILGVIGGIAEQT
+421 ILGVIGSIAEQT

-460 VRSLAGRTQKSTA
+460 VRSLAGRTQQSTA

-488 VVAAMGNTRQS
+488 VVVAMGNTRQS
-499 CQDAAENTSKVN
+499 CQDAAENTNKVN

-561 NGERTVDSSNAM
+561 NGERTADSSVAM

>member
-1 MFRPFLFG
+1 MP
-9 GTHTMAFKV
+9 FKV

-52 QNINEQITLVR
+52 QNINEQITLVK

-100 KLIGDMAFDA
+100 KLIGDMAFDV

-115 DKARVDALRK
+115 DKARVEALRK

-164 DMSEFKTLLTKV
+164 DMSEFKALLAKV

-181 YFSLTDSQGQV
+181 YFSLSDSQGQV

-201 SESRPNKLDIRGS
+201 TESRPNKLDIRGS
-214 EWTLTGYVDL
+214 SWTLTGYIDL

-243 GVAALVLALSM
+243 GVAALVLVISM

-271 QELSQGNG
+271 QELSRGSG
-279 DLTRRLTVTSKDDLG
+279 DLTRRLTVTSTDDLG
-294 QISAGINRFIEQLQ
+294 QISAGINRFIERLQ
-308 GMMGEV
+308 EMMGEV

-320 LNEGISA
+320 LNEGISG

-362 VSESAANT
+362 VSESAAST
-370 AQLTGQSQQLANQSR
+370 AQLTGQSQQLASQSR
-385 QVVDQAMASVT
+385 RVVDQAMASVT

-401 VETTAHSIE
+401 VEATAHSIT

-531 ATAAEE
+531 ATAAEQ

-561 NGERTVDSSNAM
+561 NGERTVESSTSM
-573 QRTYDRLRE
+573 QHTYDRLRE

>member
-1 MFRPFLFG
+1 M
-9 GTHTMAFKV
+9 
-18 KINVLLL
+18 
-25 LAILVTIGT
+25 
-34 AWFSVNHF
+34 
-42 ISGYIRTQAT
+42 
-52 QNINEQITLVR
+52 
-63 EKLAGDI
+63 
-70 NQKVLLAANLNLGVT
+70 LLAANLNLGVT

-100 KLIGDMAFDA
+100 KLIGDMAFDV

-115 DKARVDALRK
+115 DKARVEALRK

-164 DMSEFKTLLTKV
+164 DMSEFKALLAKV

-181 YFSLTDSQGQV
+181 YFSLSDSQGQV

-201 SESRPNKLDIRGS
+201 TESRPNKLDIRGS
-214 EWTLTGYVDL
+214 SWTLTGYIDL

-243 GVAALVLALSM
+243 GVAALVLVISM

-271 QELSQGNG
+271 QELSRGSG
-279 DLTRRLTVTSKDDLG
+279 DLTRRLTVTSTDDLG
-294 QISAGINRFIEQLQ
+294 QISAGINRFIERLQ
-308 GMMGEV
+308 EMMGEV

-320 LNEGISA
+320 LNEGISG

-362 VSESAANT
+362 VSESAAST
-370 AQLTGQSQQLANQSR
+370 AQLTGQSQQLASQSR
-385 QVVDQAMASVT
+385 RVVDQAMASVT

-401 VETTAHSIE
+401 VEATAHSIT

-531 ATAAEE
+531 ATAAEQ

-561 NGERTVDSSNAM
+561 NGERTVESSTSM
-573 QRTYDRLRE
+573 QHTYDRLRE

>member
-1 MFRPFLFG
+1 MP
-9 GTHTMAFKV
+9 FKV

-52 QNINEQITLVR
+52 QNINEQITLVK

-100 KLIGDMAFDA
+100 KLIGDMAFDV

-115 DKARVDALRK
+115 DKARVEALRK

-164 DMSEFKTLLTKV
+164 DMSEFKALLAKV

-181 YFSLTDSQGQV
+181 YFSLSDSQGQV

-201 SESRPNKLDIRGS
+201 TESRPNQLDIRGS
-214 EWTLTGYVDL
+214 SWTLTGYIDL

-243 GVAALVLALSM
+243 GVAALVLVISM

-271 QELSQGNG
+271 QALSRGSG
-279 DLTRRLTVTSKDDLG
+279 DLTRRLTVTSTDDLG
-294 QISAGINRFIEQLQ
+294 QISAGINRFIERLQ
-308 GMMGEV
+308 EMMGEV

-320 LNEGISA
+320 LNDGISG

-362 VSESAANT
+362 VSESAAST
-370 AQLTGQSQQLANQSR
+370 AQLTGQSQQLASQSR
-385 QVVDQAMASVT
+385 RVVDQAMASVT

-401 VETTAHSIE
+401 VEATAHSIT

-531 ATAAEE
+531 ATAAEQ

-561 NGERTVDSSNAM
+561 NGERTVESSTSM
-573 QRTYDRLRE
+573 QHTYDRLRE

>member
-1 MFRPFLFG
+1 MP
-9 GTHTMAFKV
+9 FKV

-52 QNINEQITLVR
+52 QNINEQITLVK

-100 KLIGDMAFDA
+100 KLIGDMAFDV

-115 DKARVDALRK
+115 DKARVEALRK

-133 ITVSPLE
+133 ITVSSLE

-164 DMSEFKTLLTKV
+164 DMSEFKELLAKV

-181 YFSLTDSQGQV
+181 YFSLADSQGQV

-201 SESRPNKLDIRGS
+201 SESRPNQLDIRGS
-214 EWTLTGYVDL
+214 QWALTGYVDL
-224 DYIRAMTQALN
+224 DYIQAMTQALN

-243 GVAALVLALSM
+243 GVAALVLVISM

-271 QELSQGNG
+271 QELSRGSG
-279 DLTRRLTVTSKDDLG
+279 DLTRRLTVTSTDDLG
-294 QISAGINRFIEQLQ
+294 QISAGINRFIERLQ
-308 GMMGEV
+308 EMMGEV
-314 RQASGQ
+314 REASGQ
-320 LNEGISA
+320 LNEGISG

-362 VSESAANT
+362 VSESAAST

-385 QVVDQAMASVT
+385 RVVDQAMASVT

-401 VETTAHSIE
+401 VETTAHSIA

-531 ATAAEE
+531 ATAAEQ

-561 NGERTVDSSNAM
+561 NGERTVESSTSM
-573 QRTYDRLRE
+573 QHTYDRLRE

>member
-1 MFRPFLFG
+1 MP
-9 GTHTMAFKV
+9 FKV

-34 AWFSVNHF
+34 AWFSVNHY

-52 QNINEQITLVR
+52 QNINEQITLVK

-100 KLIGDMAFDA
+100 KLIGDMAFDV

-115 DKARVDALRK
+115 DKARVEALRK

-133 ITVSPLE
+133 ITVSSLE

-164 DMSEFKTLLTKV
+164 DMSEFKALLAKV

-181 YFSLTDSQGQV
+181 YFSLADSQGQV

-201 SESRPNKLDIRGS
+201 SESRPNQLDIRGS
-214 EWTLTGYVDL
+214 QWTLTGYVDL
-224 DYIRAMTQALN
+224 DYIRSMTQALN

-243 GVAALVLALSM
+243 GVAALVLVISM

-271 QELSQGNG
+271 QELSRGSG

-294 QISAGINRFIEQLQ
+294 QISAGINRFIERLQ
-308 GMMGEV
+308 EMMGEV
-314 RQASGQ
+314 REASGQ
-320 LNEGISA
+320 LNEGISG

-362 VSESAANT
+362 VSESAAST
-370 AQLTGQSQQLANQSR
+370 AQLTGQSQQLASQSR
-385 QVVDQAMASVT
+385 RVVDQAMASVT

-401 VETTAHSIE
+401 VETTAHSIA

-421 ILGVIGGIAEQT
+421 ILGVIGSIAEQT

-460 VRSLAGRTQKSTA
+460 VRSLAGRTQQSTA

-531 ATAAEE
+531 ATAAEQ

-561 NGERTVDSSNAM
+561 NGERTVESSTSM
-573 QRTYDRLRE
+573 QHTYDRLRE

>member
-1 MFRPFLFG
+1 MP
-9 GTHTMAFKV
+9 FKV

-52 QNINEQITLVR
+52 QNINEQITLVK

-100 KLIGDMAFDA
+100 KLIGDMAFDV

-115 DKARVDALRK
+115 DKARVEALRK
-125 LIPAANNQ
+125 LIPAANSQ
-133 ITVSPLE
+133 ITVSSLE

-164 DMSEFKTLLTKV
+164 DMSEFKALLAKV

-181 YFSLTDSQGQV
+181 YFSLADSQGQV

-201 SESRPNKLDIRGS
+201 SESRPNQLDIRGS
-214 EWTLTGYVDL
+214 QWTLTGYVDL
-224 DYIRAMTQALN
+224 DYIRSMTQALN

-243 GVAALVLALSM
+243 GVAALVLVISM

-271 QELSQGNG
+271 QELSRGSG

-294 QISAGINRFIEQLQ
+294 QISAGINRFIERLQ
-308 GMMGEV
+308 EMMGEV
-314 RQASGQ
+314 REASGQ
-320 LNEGISA
+320 LNEGISG

-362 VSESAANT
+362 VSESAAST
-370 AQLTGQSQQLANQSR
+370 AQLTGQSQQLASQSR
-385 QVVDQAMASVT
+385 RVVDQAMASVT

-401 VETTAHSIE
+401 VETTAHSIA

-421 ILGVIGGIAEQT
+421 ILGVIGSIAEQT

-460 VRSLAGRTQKSTA
+460 VRSLAGRTQQSTA

-531 ATAAEE
+531 ATAAEQ

-561 NGERTVDSSNAM
+561 NGERTVESSTSM
-573 QRTYDRLRE
+573 QHTYDRLRE

>member
-1 MFRPFLFG
+1 MP
-9 GTHTMAFKV
+9 FKV

-25 LAILVTIGT
+25 LAILATIGT

-42 ISGYIRTQAT
+42 ISGYIRIQAT

-70 NQKVLLAANLNLGVT
+70 NQRVLLAANLNLGVT

-100 KLIGDMAFDA
+100 KIIGDMAFDV

-115 DKARVDALRK
+115 DKARVEALRK
-125 LIPAANNQ
+125 QIPAANNQ

-164 DMSEFKTLLTKV
+164 DMSEFKTLLEKV

-181 YFSLTDSQGQV
+181 YFSLTDSQGRE
-192 LYSSKPQGE
+192 LYSSKPRGE
-201 SESRPNKLDIRGS
+201 TESRPNTLDIRGS
-214 EWTLTGYVDL
+214 SWTLTGYIDL

-235 GKITLALL
+235 RKITLALL
-243 GVAALVLALSM
+243 GVAALVLVISM

-308 GMMGEV
+308 EMMGEV

-320 LNEGISA
+320 LNEGISD

-362 VSESAANT
+362 VSESAAST

-401 VETTAHSIE
+401 VEATARSIE

-488 VVAAMGNTRQS
+488 VVTAMGNTRQS

-526 LISHI
+526 LISYI
-531 ATAAEE
+531 ATAAEQ

-561 NGERTVDSSNAM
+561 NGERTAHSSTAM

>member
-1 MFRPFLFG
+1 MP
-9 GTHTMAFKV
+9 FKV
-18 KINVLLL
+18 KIYVLLL

-42 ISGYIRTQAT
+42 ISAYIRTQAT
-52 QNINEQITLVR
+52 QNINEQITLVK

-70 NQKVLLAANLNLGVT
+70 NQKILLAANLNFGVT
-85 SVKKALQETGFHNIV
+85 NVKKTLEETGFHNIV
-100 KLIGDMAFDA
+100 KVIGDMAFDVS
-110 NGVID
+110 GVIND
-115 DKARVDALRK
+115 TAKVDALRK

-133 ITVSPLE
+133 ITVSPL
-140 QLDGKPVISILVP
+140 QQVDGKPVISILVP

-164 DMSEFKTLLTKV
+164 DMSEFKNLLEKV

-181 YFSLTDSQGQV
+181 YFSLADGQGHV

-201 SESRPNKLDIRGS
+201 NEARPNPLDIRGS
-214 EWTLTGYVDL
+214 SWTLTGYIDL
-224 DYIRAMTQALN
+224 DYIRTMTQALN
-235 GKITLALL
+235 GQIIMALL
-243 GVAALVLALSM
+243 GVAVVVVVLAVL
-254 VALNLAYRPILS
+254 ALNLAYRPILS

-271 QELSQGNG
+271 LELSRGSG
-279 DLTRRLTVTSKDDLG
+279 DLTRRLAVTSTDDLG
-294 QISAGINRFIEQLQ
+294 QISAGINRFIERLQ
-308 GMMGEV
+308 EMMNEV

-320 LNEGISA
+320 LNSGIEG
-327 LARQTGSAQGLL
+327 LASQTGAAQSLL
-339 AEHVRETEQVVTAI
+339 ADHMRETEQVVTAI

-362 VSESAANT
+362 VSESAAST
-370 AQLTGQSQQLANQSR
+370 AQLTGQSQQLASQSR
-385 QVVDQAMASVT
+385 QVVDQAMASVM
-396 ALVTE
+396 ALVDE
-401 VETTAHSIE
+401 VEATARSIE

-421 ILGVIGGIAEQT
+421 VLGVIGSIAEQT

-460 VRSLAGRTQKSTA
+460 VRSLAARTQQSTA
-473 EIQTMLTRLQRGTQT
+473 EIQTMLASLQRGTQT
-488 VVAAMGNTRQS
+488 VVDAMSNTKQS
-499 CQDAAENTSKVN
+499 CQGAAENTTRVN
-511 ASLDLMAGEVVEIND
+511 ESLDLMAGEVVEIND

-531 ATAAEE
+531 ATAAEQ

-551 IAEVITQLKG
+551 IAEVIRQLTH
-561 NGERTVDSSNAM
+561 NGEETVASSAAM
-573 QRTYDRLRE
+573 QQTYDRLRE

>member
-1 MFRPFLFG
+1 
-9 GTHTMAFKV
+9 MAFKV

-214 EWTLTGYVDL
+214 EWILTGYVDL